1 MKLSGLKARIQ
12 LALLLSVSIPFAPLS
27 AQQAA
32 DVIRGRVMSPDSQ
45 PIVGAQVTAISYL
58 GGITKSKRTDKNGRY
73 SITYPNGEGDYWLS
87 FAAIGYTGQRFE
99 VKRIADEEVLIADV
113 KLSNTQTLGTVTI
126 NAAGPRQPPGRNDGT
141 QSADV
146 TGGDRSI
153 ANVLL
158 PPDQMGNLAA
168 MAGAMAGVQLIPGV
182 DGNPDKFSIFGL
194 DGSQNNTSLNGQQ
207 SGATT
212 IPRDAGVSTQLRS
225 GFDIA
230 NGGFSGA
237 QIAVNTSSGTNY
249 ISRSGSGQFNAP
261 QIQWNDRIGR
271 ATEYSSISLG
281 GRMSGP
287 IVMDKDFYTFS
298 IQVDHRSQNLAT
310 LGSTTPVIYQSAGI
324 AADSVTR
331 LRAILGDLRVPIGAS
346 GIGSSSPR
354 DAASV
359 LGGLDWAPKSASSG
373 HAFNLAY
380 NGSYNSSGPSSL
392 SPLQTPASLS
402 STTSLNGSMQLR
414 HTNFFGDGIL
424 TESMFALSGSSA
436 RNNPYVDLP
445 GGSVLVTSI
454 LDDGSATPRSLNF
467 GGGSNA
473 STNSTQSVSGRNSLS
488 WFSSNNKH
496 RLKLISELRT
506 DRSSSERAF
515 NLLGRYTYQ
524 SLADLS
530 AGHPSSFTRSLNSV
544 DQSGSALVGA
554 IALGDAWRKT
564 PNLQIQYGVRIDGNR
579 FLSRPDDNSAV
590 KDAFGI
596 ANTNVPNKIYLS
608 PRFGFSY
615 FYGKQT
621 QIAIADGFAF
631 GPKAVIRGGSGI
643 FQNVRGPDL
652 ASGAIANTGLP
663 GSSQQITC
671 TGTATPA
678 ANWDVLQGNDAL
690 IPTQCADGTGG
701 TLFANSLPSV
711 TLFNKGYSQ
720 EKSWRTNMS
729 WAGNIL
735 DNRFALTLTGNYS
748 LNFNQADALD
758 LNFSP
763 VQQFALSEES
773 GRPVYVQSTSIDP
786 TSGLIATRD
795 SRQSSLFNTVSE
807 LRSDLHSQTRQL
819 QVQLQPFYFYAPKF
833 RWNMSYAYVN
843 VSQQYRGFSS
853 TVGDPFEIR
862 TGTASGPRHDLSL
875 GFVYSL
881 ANAVT
886 FSLGARVAS
895 GTRFTPTIAGDVNGD
910 GRFNDRAFIFDPA
923 TTSDPAVAAAM
934 QNLLKNAS
942 GSARDCLQSQ
952 LGKFAERN
960 SCVSSW
966 TVSNTSLRI
975 TINPAKIRLP
985 NRTSLSL
992 TISNPAGA
1000 ADLLLHGENK
1010 LHGWGQTPNIDQSLL
1025 YVRGYD
1031 AAKLRYKYEVNQR
1044 FGSTRALQT
1053 VSRTPVVM
1061 TLIVG
1066 VDFAPT
1072 RDWQNLRQQ
1081 LDRGR
1086 TRAGVKMPEPQ
1097 VRQMSLSLFQNPMA
1111 RMLQTGEA
1119 LHLTRTQADSLA
1131 TMSRRYTKLV
1141 DSLWTPAA
1149 KFLATLP
1156 KEYDRAEAQAR
1167 FVAAREVAIGYLIK
1181 VAPGIKGMLTKGQTR
1196 VLSPQIASVLEPRYL
1211 QLVQKGLAGG
1221 EFAYFF

>member
-1 MKLSGLKARIQ
+1 
-12 LALLLSVSIPFAPLS
+12 
-27 AQQAA
+27 
-32 DVIRGRVMSPDSQ
+32 
-45 PIVGAQVTAISYL
+45 
-58 GGITKSKRTDKNGRY
+58 
-73 SITYPNGEGDYWLS
+73 
-87 FAAIGYTGQRFE
+87 
-99 VKRIADEEVLIADV
+99 
-113 KLSNTQTLGTVTI
+113 
-126 NAAGPRQPPGRNDGT
+126 
-141 QSADV
+141 
-146 TGGDRSI
+146 
-153 ANVLL
+153 
-158 PPDQMGNLAA
+158 
-168 MAGAMAGVQLIPGV
+168 
-182 DGNPDKFSIFGL
+182 
-194 DGSQNNTSLNGQQ
+194 
-207 SGATT
+207 
-212 IPRDAGVSTQLRS
+212 
-225 GFDIA
+225 
-230 NGGFSGA
+230 
-237 QIAVNTSSGTNY
+237 
-249 ISRSGSGQFNAP
+249 GSGQFNAP
-261 QIQWNDRIGR
+261 QAQWNDRIGR
-271 ATEYSSISLG
+271 ASEYSSISLG
-281 GRMSGP
+281 GRASGP

-298 IQVDHRSQNLAT
+298 FQFDRRSQNLAT
-310 LGSTTPVIYQSAGI
+310 LGSTTPIIYQSAGI
-324 AADSVTR
+324 SADSVTR
-331 LRAILGDLRVPIGAS
+331 LRSILGSLNVPISAS
-346 GIGSSSPR
+346 GIGSSSPKTR
-354 DAASV
+354 ASV
-359 LGGLDWAPKSASSG
+359 FGGLDWAPKSSSSG

-380 NGSYNSSGPSSL
+380 NGSYNLSGPLSL
-392 SPLQTPASLS
+392 SPTQTPATLS
-402 STTSLNGSMQLR
+402 SSKSLNGSMQLR

-424 TESMFALSGSSA
+424 TESMLAVAGSSNS
-436 RNNPYVDLP
+436 NNPYVDLP

-454 LDDGSATPRSLNF
+454 LDDGSATPRLLSF

-473 STNSTQSVSGRNSLS
+473 STNGSQSISGRNTLN

-524 SLADLS
+524 SLGDLS
-530 AGHPSSFTRSLNSV
+530 AGHPSSFARSLNSV

-554 IALGDAWRKT
+554 LALGDAWRKSQ
-564 PNLQIQYGVRIDGNR
+564 NLQIQYGVRIDGSR
-579 FLSRPDDNSAV
+579 FLSRPDENSAV

-596 ANTNVPNKIYLS
+596 PNTNVPNKIYVS

-643 FQNVRGPDL
+643 FQNVRGPEL
-652 ASGAIANTGLP
+652 AAGAIANTGLP
-663 GSSQQITC
+663 GSSQQIIC

-678 ANWDVLQGNDAL
+678 ANWDVLQGNNAL

-711 TLFNKGYSQ
+711 TLFSKRYSQ
-720 EKSWRTNMS
+720 EKTWRTNFS

-735 DNRFALTLTGNYS
+735 DNRYALTLTGNYAF
-748 LNFNQADALD
+748 NFNQPDALD
-758 LNFSP
+758 LNFNG
-763 VQQFALSEES
+763 VQQFGLTEEL

-795 SRQSSLFNTVSE
+795 SRKSPLFNSVSE
-807 LRSDLHSQTRQL
+807 QRSDLHSQSRQI
-819 QVQLQPFYFYAPKF
+819 QVQLQPFFFYAPKL
-833 RWNMSYAYVN
+833 RWNMSYAYLN

-853 TVGDPFEIR
+853 TAGDPFEIR

-875 GFVYSL
+875 GFVYAL

-910 GRFNDRAFIFDPA
+910 GRANDRAFIFDPTNA
-923 TTSDPAVAAAM
+923 SDPAVAAAM
-934 QNLLKNAS
+934 QNLLKNGS

-960 SCVSSW
+960 SCVTSW
-966 TVSNTSLRI
+966 TVGNTSLRI
-975 TINPAKIRLP
+975 TINPAKVRLP

-992 TISNPAGA
+992 TLTNPAGA

-1010 LHGWGQTPNIDQSLL
+1010 LHGWGQTPNVDQSLL

-1031 AAKLRYKYEVNQR
+1031 VANHRYQYEVNQR

-1061 TLIVG
+1061 TMIVG

-1072 RDWQNLRQQ
+1072 RDWQNLRLQ

-1086 TRAGVKMPEPQ
+1086 TRAGAKMPEPQ
-1097 VRQMSLSLFQNPMA
+1097 VRQMSLQLFQNPMA
-1111 RMLQTGEA
+1111 RMLQTGEL
-1119 LHLTRTQADSLA
+1119 LHLSRKQADSLA

-1156 KEYDRAEAQAR
+1156 KDYDHAEAQAR
-1167 FVAAREVAIGYLIK
+1167 FVAAREIAIGYLIK
-1181 VAPGIKGMLTKGQTR
+1181 VAPGIKAMLTKGQTR